1 LHLPRH
7 PIALARF
14 GIPGLCPST
23 LLAKSLF
30 KREPAR
36 ALFTGIAAHS
46 FLPLEAP
53 VSSAFALVLGTAG
66 HAVGWPI
73 PSGGSQTIAN
83 APAQCVA
90 AVRSM
95 KLPTWNAKS
104 RAAKYPG
111 ARLCSSRNKVSSTK
125 HALREDSTR
134 SGLTVTC
141 RSVARSTCPHAWKL
155 KLSGLRPVF

>member
-1 LHLPRH
+1 MSASRCRSYGGFVKRRCARLPAADETARARLEKLATEFLQPMLHLPRH

-46 FLPLEAP
+46 FFPLEAP

-66 HAVGWPI
+66 HAVVWPI
-73 PSGGSQTIAN
+73 PSGG
-83 APAQCVA
+83 
-90 AVRSM
+90 
-95 KLPTWNAKS
+95 
-104 RAAKYPG
+104 
-111 ARLCSSRNKVSSTK
+111 
-125 HALREDSTR
+125 
-134 SGLTVTC
+134 
-141 RSVARSTCPHAWKL
+141 
-155 KLSGLRPVF
+155 